1 MTFAN
6 READLPYPR
15 LCAHRGFSAAAPEN
29 TLPAFLAAIEL
40 GAQEI
45 EFDLRETADG
55 EPVSLHDSTLDRCSN
70 GTGNVGDHTL
80 EQLRQLDFGI
90 HYSEAFRGMKLLT
103 FEEILASL
111 GKKIIMNIEIKTP
124 NLTDPLPQTY
134 LNRILSL
141 IRAYGCTEHVYLT
154 CGCDPAY
161 EQLMRLAP
169 DIALCCSGGGT
180 TERRWQIV
188 ERAIRYGCK
197 KIQFHKSCMTED
209 MIKKA
214 HDHGIRCN
222 VFWSD
227 DAEEA
232 ARFLDMGIDTV
243 LSNDCAAVLP
253 AFLR

>member
-1 MTFAN
+1 MTETLC
-6 READLPYPR
+6 EAALPYPR

-29 TLPAFLAAIEL
+29 TMPAFLAAIEL

-45 EFDLRETADG
+45 EFDLRKTADG
-55 EPVSLHDSTLDRCSN
+55 EPVSLHDSTLDRCSD
-70 GTGNVGDHTL
+70 GSGKVSDHTL
-80 EQLRQLDFGI
+80 AELRRLDFGL
-90 HYSEAFRGMKLLT
+90 HYSEAFRGMKILT
-103 FEEILASL
+103 FEEILAAL
-111 GKKIIMNIEIKTP
+111 GRKIIMNVEIKTP
-124 NLTDPLPQTY
+124 NLTDPLPEAY
-134 LNRILSL
+134 LNRIVSL
-141 IRAYGCTEHVYLT
+141 IRAYGCEEYVYLT

-188 ERAIRYGCK
+188 DRAIRYGCK
-197 KIQFHKSCMTED
+197 KIQFHKSCMTEE

-227 DAEEA
+227 DAAEA
-232 ARFLDMGIDTV
+232 ARFLSMGIDTV

-253 AFLR
+253 AFGR